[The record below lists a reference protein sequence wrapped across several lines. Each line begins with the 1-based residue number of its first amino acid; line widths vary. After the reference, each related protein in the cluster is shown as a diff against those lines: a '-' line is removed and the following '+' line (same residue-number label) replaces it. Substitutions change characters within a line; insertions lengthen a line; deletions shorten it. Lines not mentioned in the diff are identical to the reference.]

1 MVVMK
6 LKAIQ
11 EPIEKYASMGKHSE
25 SSQAWKSLKGK
36 K

>member
-25 SSQAWKSLKGK
+25 SSQVWKSLNVRK
-36 K
+36 